1 MGTVDTLKAD
11 RAALSTTEAKLLAS
25 ADEEYMS
32 PWQLTYFK
40 ERLLQMR
47 ETCLSDLDSLWPGL
61 ATTSPVADPTD
72 RASREEEQARLFRL
86 RQRESLLLKRI
97 EAALLRIKAGTYGFC
112 EDTGEPIGLPRLLA
126 RPMASLTLEAQ
137 QQRELRKNAYTDP
150 NHGH

>member
-25 ADEEYMS
+25 ADEEYMR

-112 EDTGEPIGLPRLLA
+112 EDTGEPMGLPRLLA
-126 RPMASLTLEAQ
+126 RPMASLTIEAQ
-137 QQRELRKNAYTDP
+137 P
-150 NHGH
+150 

>member
-1 MGTVDTLKAD
+1 MGTVDTLKAE

-25 ADEEYMS
+25 ADEEYMR

>member
-11 RAALSTTEAKLLAS
+11 KAALSPTEAKLLAS

-32 PWQLTYFK
+32 PWQLTYYK
-40 ERLLQMR
+40 ERLLQMH
-47 ETCLSDLDSLWPGL
+47 ETCLSDLDSLWTGL

-72 RASREEEQARLFRL
+72 RASREEEQARLLRL

-112 EDTGEPIGLPRLLA
+112 EDTSEPIGLPRLLA
-126 RPMASLTLEAQ
+126 RPMASLTIEAQ

>member
-25 ADEEYMS
+25 ADEEYMR

-61 ATTSPVADPTD
+61 ATTSPVAGPTD

>member
-25 ADEEYMS
+25 ADEEYMR

>member
-47 ETCLSDLDSLWPGL
+47 ETCLSDLDSLWPEL

-126 RPMASLTLEAQ
+126 RPMASLTIEAQ
-137 QQRELRKNAYTDP
+137 P
-150 NHGH
+150 

>member
-25 ADEEYMS
+25 ADEEYMR

-126 RPMASLTLEAQ
+126 RPMASLTIEAQ
-137 QQRELRKNAYTDP
+137 P
-150 NHGH
+150 

>member
-1 MGTVDTLKAD
+1 
-11 RAALSTTEAKLLAS
+11 
-25 ADEEYMS
+25 
-32 PWQLTYFK
+32 
-40 ERLLQMR
+40 
-47 ETCLSDLDSLWPGL
+47 
-61 ATTSPVADPTD
+61 VADPTD

>member
-11 RAALSTTEAKLLAS
+11 RAALSTPEAKLLAS
-25 ADEEYMS
+25 TDEEYMS

-47 ETCLSDLDSLWPGL
+47 ETCLSDLDSLWPEL

-112 EDTGEPIGLPRLLA
+112 EDTGEPMGLPRLLA
-126 RPMASLTLEAQ
+126 RPMASLTIEAQ
-137 QQRELRKNAYTDP
+137 P
-150 NHGH
+150 

>member
-11 RAALSTTEAKLLAS
+11 KAALSPTEAKLLAS

-40 ERLLQMR
+40 ERLLQMH
-47 ETCLSDLDSLWPGL
+47 ETCLSDLDSLWTGL

-72 RASREEEQARLFRL
+72 RASREEEQARLLRL

-112 EDTGEPIGLPRLLA
+112 EDTSEPIGLPRLLA
-126 RPMASLTLEAQ
+126 RPMASLTIEAQ